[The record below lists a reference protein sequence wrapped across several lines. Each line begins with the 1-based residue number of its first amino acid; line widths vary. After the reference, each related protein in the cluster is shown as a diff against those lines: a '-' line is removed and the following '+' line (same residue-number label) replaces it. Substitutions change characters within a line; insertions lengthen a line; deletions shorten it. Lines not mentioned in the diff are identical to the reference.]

1 MRLSRSLFV
10 TLRDVPS
17 DAEVPSHALLA
28 RGGYI
33 QKLAAGIYVYGP
45 WMWRT
50 IRKVSEIVREEMARA
65 GAEELAMPVL
75 QPREIWEES
84 GRWDGYLQA
93 RILFH
98 LTDRKDAQLC
108 LGPTHEEVITTFV
121 KRFVTSYKQ
130 LPLTL
135 YQIQTKFRDEIRPRF
150 GLMRG
155 REFLMKDAYSF
166 DADEAGLDRSHR
178 AMHEAYGRA
187 FARCGLD
194 FTVVE
199 ADPGAIGGSGS
210 QEFMVNAATGEDAIL
225 RCPACRYA
233 ANVEKADS
241 RIEAAPPNGSPR
253 PLKRLRTP
261 GMTSVEQ
268 LAAFTGLHPAQ
279 MTKTV
284 LYRAVFKEREEV
296 VAVLVR
302 GDQEVNEVK
311 LGNALGALA
320 VEMADEATI
329 RRVSGAAPGFAGPI
343 GLKARILADPSAR
356 GLGNTLCGAN
366 ETDAHCIDVN
376 LGRDFPEPEF
386 RDLRRAR
393 ATEGCPRCP
402 EGRLEETR
410 GIEVGHI
417 FKLGTKYSKAMQATF
432 AAADGELRP
441 FVMGCYGIGVSRVA
455 AAAVEQNHDA
465 AGIRWPAA
473 IAPYHAML
481 VCVNAQD
488 ETQRALAED
497 LYGRLAEAGVE
508 TAYDDRPLSP
518 GIKFKDADLVGLPIR
533 LVVGRDAKEGKV
545 EIKERR
551 AEGIEK
557 VAAAG
562 AVAAVRARL
571 DAALA
576 PR

>member
-84 GRWDGYLQA
+84 GRWDGYLLA

-98 LTDRKDAQLC
+98 LKDRKDADLC

-166 DADEAGLDRSHR
+166 DADEEGLERSYR
-178 AMHEAYGRA
+178 AMHEAYHRA
-187 FARCGLD
+187 FSRCGLD

-225 RCPACRYA
+225 RCPACKYA

-241 RIEAAPPNGSPR
+241 RIEAAPSNGSPR

-284 LYRAVFKEREEV
+284 LYRAAFKDREEV

-311 LGNALGALA
+311 LGNVLGALA

-386 RDLRRAR
+386 RDLRKAR
-393 ATEGCPRCP
+393 ATEGCPRCA

-417 FKLGTKYSKAMQATF
+417 FKLGTKYSKAMGASF
-432 AAADGELRP
+432 AAADGELKP

-481 VCVNAQD
+481 VCVNVQD

>member
-1 MRLSRSLFV
+1 
-10 TLRDVPS
+10 
-17 DAEVPSHALLA
+17 
-28 RGGYI
+28 
-33 QKLAAGIYVYGP
+33 
-45 WMWRT
+45 
-50 IRKVSEIVREEMARA
+50 
-65 GAEELAMPVL
+65 
-75 QPREIWEES
+75 
-84 GRWDGYLQA
+84 
-93 RILFH
+93 
-98 LTDRKDAQLC
+98 
-108 LGPTHEEVITTFV
+108 
-121 KRFVTSYKQ
+121 
-130 LPLTL
+130 
-135 YQIQTKFRDEIRPRF
+135 
-150 GLMRG
+150 
-155 REFLMKDAYSF
+155 
-166 DADEAGLDRSHR
+166 
-178 AMHEAYGRA
+178 
-187 FARCGLD
+187 ARCGLD

-225 RCPACRYA
+225 RCPACKYA

-241 RIEAAPPNGSPR
+241 RIEAAPSNGSQR
-253 PLKRLRTP
+253 PLKKLRTP

-284 LYRAVFKEREEV
+284 LYRAFHKDREEV

-329 RRVSGAAPGFAGPI
+329 RRVSGAEPGFAGPI

-366 ETDAHCIDVN
+366 ETDVHCIDVN

-393 ATEGCPRCP
+393 AKEGCPRCP

-417 FKLGTKYSKAMQATF
+417 FKLGTKYSKAMAANF

-481 VCVNAQD
+481 VCVNSQD
-488 ETQRALAED
+488 EIQRSLAED

-508 TAYDDRPLSP
+508 TAFDDRLLSP

>member
-50 IRKVSEIVREEMARA
+50 IRKVSEIVREEMNRA

-98 LTDRKDAQLC
+98 LKDRKDADLC

-166 DADEAGLDRSHR
+166 DADEEGLERSYR
-178 AMHEAYGRA
+178 AMHEAYNRA
-187 FARCGLD
+187 FSRCGLD

-241 RIEAAPPNGSPR
+241 RIEAAPSNGSPR

-284 LYRAVFKEREEV
+284 LYRAFFKEKEQV

-329 RRVSGAAPGFAGPI
+329 RRVSGAEPGFAGPI

-366 ETDAHCIDVN
+366 ETDVHCVDVN

-386 RDLRRAR
+386 RDLRKAR
-393 ATEGCPRCP
+393 ATEGCPRCA
-402 EGRLEETR
+402 EGRLEEAR

-417 FKLGTKYSKAMQATF
+417 FKLGTKYSKAMGASF

-481 VCVNAQD
+481 VCVNVQD
-488 ETQRALAED
+488 ETQRAVAED

-518 GIKFKDADLVGLPIR
+518 GIKFKDADLVGLPVR
-533 LVVGRDAKEGKV
+533 LVVGRDAKDGKV

-562 AVAAVRARL
+562 AVAAVRARI

>member
-50 IRKVSEIVREEMARA
+50 IRKVSEIVRVEMDRA
-65 GAEELAMPVL
+65 GAEEMAMPVL

-98 LTDRKDAQLC
+98 LTDRKDAELC

-166 DADEAGLDRSHR
+166 DVDEEGLDRSYR

-210 QEFMVNAATGEDAIL
+210 QEFMVNAETGEDAIL

-241 RIEAAPPNGSPR
+241 R
-253 PLKRLRTP
+253 
-261 GMTSVEQ
+261 
-268 LAAFTGLHPAQ
+268 
-279 MTKTV
+279 
-284 LYRAVFKEREEV
+284 
-296 VAVLVR
+296 
-302 GDQEVNEVK
+302 
-311 LGNALGALA
+311 
-320 VEMADEATI
+320 
-329 RRVSGAAPGFAGPI
+329 
-343 GLKARILADPSAR
+343 
-356 GLGNTLCGAN
+356 
-366 ETDAHCIDVN
+366 
-376 LGRDFPEPEF
+376 
-386 RDLRRAR
+386 
-393 ATEGCPRCP
+393 
-402 EGRLEETR
+402 
-410 GIEVGHI
+410 
-417 FKLGTKYSKAMQATF
+417 
-432 AAADGELRP
+432 
-441 FVMGCYGIGVSRVA
+441 
-455 AAAVEQNHDA
+455 
-465 AGIRWPAA
+465 
-473 IAPYHAML
+473 
-481 VCVNAQD
+481 
-488 ETQRALAED
+488 
-497 LYGRLAEAGVE
+497 
-508 TAYDDRPLSP
+508 
-518 GIKFKDADLVGLPIR
+518 
-533 LVVGRDAKEGKV
+533 
-545 EIKERR
+545 
-551 AEGIEK
+551 
-557 VAAAG
+557 
-562 AVAAVRARL
+562 
-571 DAALA
+571 
-576 PR
+576 